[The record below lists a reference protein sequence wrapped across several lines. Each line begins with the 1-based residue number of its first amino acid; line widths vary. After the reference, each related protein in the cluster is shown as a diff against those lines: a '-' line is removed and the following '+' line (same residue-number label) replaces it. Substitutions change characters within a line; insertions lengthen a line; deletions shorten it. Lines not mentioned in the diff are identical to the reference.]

1 MQNAVIP
8 MDASCASPAA
18 DCFFYE
24 RNFIWPISDTN
35 KGKAIVAFNP
45 TSRYLDD
52 LVNINNP

>member
-1 MQNAVIP
+1 
-8 MDASCASPAA
+8 MDASCASPVAIV
-18 DCFFYE
+18 FYE

-35 KGKAIVAFNP
+35 KGNAIVAFNP